1 MSTDKAFLSSQKAR
15 SLSMPSSR
23 FPFAL
28 SHPLSALLDKYP
40 KDFTRTDFIQ
50 IIKQKGLER
59 ITFHYTALDGKLKE
73 LKLPVADEA
82 QAEAILAEGERV
94 DGSSLFKGMVE
105 TAMSDLYVVPVYSTA
120 FLNPFDDR
128 SLDFI
133 CRYFT
138 KGGTLAPFAPDNI
151 LKRAADLFLKN
162 TGLELRALG
171 EIEFYLLSERGSD
184 LFPAEIQ
191 KGYHNASP
199 FLKSGPIVNEILSRI
214 TQITGAVKYAHGEV
228 GYVDSVQSDLAE
240 IKGKRA
246 EQLEIE
252 FLPRPVTDMADDVVI
267 GRWLIRNIAWQ
278 NGCVATFT
286 PKLEEGVAGTGLH
299 FHTEL
304 RRDGKNIMTDASGSL
319 SQEARRLVGGLCR
332 YAESLTAFGNTTS
345 SAYLRLVP
353 HQEAPTFV
361 CWSDLNRGAMI
372 RVPLAWAN
380 KRHLAQVVDPQD
392 LEPYEAADSRQTVE
406 LRTPDGSALI
416 HLLLAGITLSAD
428 WAFSEKAKAS
438 GGESPLALAE
448 KLYVKGDIFAAKEL
462 VSRLTALPSSCVGS
476 SRILLKN
483 RDLYERDGVFPPS
496 VIDFVARLLQKED
509 DEFMNKNLDALPAD
523 ERRIRMRSIMHKD
536 IHRH

>member
-246 EQLEIE
+246 EQL
-252 FLPRPVTDMADDVVI
+252 ADPEHRLAKRLRGDLYSQAR
-267 GRWLIRNIAWQ
+267 GRGGRH
-278 NGCVATFT
+278 GPPF
-286 PKLEEGVAGTGLH
+286 PHGT
-299 FHTEL
+299 
-304 RRDGKNIMTDASGSL
+304 A
-319 SQEARRLVGGLCR
+319 ARRQEHHDRRLGLPIAGSPPAGRRALPLRGIADGLRKHDILGVPAPRSSPGG
-332 YAESLTAFGNTTS
+332 TDV
-345 SAYLRLVP
+345 RLLERP
-353 HQEAPTFV
+353 Q
-361 CWSDLNRGAMI
+361 SRGY
-372 RVPLAWAN
+372 
-380 KRHLAQVVDPQD
+380 DPR
-392 LEPYEAADSRQTVE
+392 S
-406 LRTPDGSALI
+406 
-416 HLLLAGITLSAD
+416 
-428 WAFSEKAKAS
+428 
-438 GGESPLALAE
+438 
-448 KLYVKGDIFAAKEL
+448 
-462 VSRLTALPSSCVGS
+462 SRLG
-476 SRILLKN
+476 
-483 RDLYERDGVFPPS
+483 
-496 VIDFVARLLQKED
+496 
-509 DEFMNKNLDALPAD
+509 
-523 ERRIRMRSIMHKD
+523 
-536 IHRH
+536 